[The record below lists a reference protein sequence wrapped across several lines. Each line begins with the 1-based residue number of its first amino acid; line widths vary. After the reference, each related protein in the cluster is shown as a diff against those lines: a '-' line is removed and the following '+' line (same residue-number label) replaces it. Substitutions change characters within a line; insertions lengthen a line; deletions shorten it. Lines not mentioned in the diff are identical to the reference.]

1 MWFTELAFPEK
12 WLWLYLWELSRART
26 TMSLRAKRSNLEAII
41 KLPSPQLKGKVSLE
55 ETIVRR
61 RSVRRYCREPLA
73 LSQLSQILWSA
84 QGVTGSR
91 GFRAAPSA
99 GATYP
104 LEIFVVV
111 GRQAVITSESKQ
123 PAQELQG
130 GVYHYEVDPHSL
142 TLHKPTDLR
151 PDLAGATLDQ
161 GFIIDAPVTIVICA
175 LYHRTSYRYGRRGE
189 RYVHMEVGHV
199 GENIHLQAVALGLAT
214 VEVGA
219 FSDEKVGEVL
229 GLEEQIKPLYIMP
242 VGKPA

>member
-1 MWFTELAFPEK
+1 MRQT
-12 WLWLYLWELSRART
+12 
-26 TMSLRAKRSNLEAII
+26 II

-55 ETIVRR
+55 ETILRR
-61 RSVRRYCREPLA
+61 RSVRRYRREPLD

-84 QGVTGSR
+84 QGITGTR

-104 LEIFVVV
+104 LEIFVFV
-111 GRQAVITSESKQ
+111 GKRGIIASEAKQ
-123 PAQELQG
+123 PPEELQAG
-130 GVYHYEVDPHSL
+130 IYHYEVDSHSL
-142 TLHKPTDLR
+142 SLHTSGDLR
-151 PDLAGATLDQ
+151 PDLARAALDEE
-161 GFIIDAPVTIVICA
+161 FIVKAPVDIVICA
-175 LYHRTSYRYGRRGE
+175 LYHRTSYRYGSRGE

-219 FSDEKVGEVL
+219 FHDEEVRNVL
-229 GLEEQIKPLYIMP
+229 GVDEQIKPLYIMP